1 LKKFSLS
8 NKERIK
14 SKKLFDLIY
23 SEGKIIFSTDRYI
36 KANYLTEEIT
46 GKSFVKMAAA
56 VSSKAGK
63 AVWRNRVKRLIRES
77 YRMNK
82 IKLVDLCKEKKLS
95 LYVVFS
101 PVSLNE
107 KMNGKII
114 LNNILPGVV
123 EVINKIL
130 KSL

>member
-1 LKKFSLS
+1 MKKFSLS